1 LDSEQHR
8 RCFTDKEITMPIDQQ
23 SVTPKTTP
31 TPISRVLPKIAEGT
45 KISRIVALLERQDGA
60 SITDMVDVTG
70 WLPHTTRAALT
81 GLRHKGY
88 DIAKTKCDGVAVYS
102 LTPGAPL

>member
-1 LDSEQHR
+1 
-8 RCFTDKEITMPIDQQ
+8 MPIDKHC
-23 SVTPKTTP
+23 VTPKIAPTP
-31 TPISRVLPKIAEGT
+31 TNRVLPKITEGT
-45 KISRIVALLERQDGA
+45 KISWIIALLERQDGA

-88 DIAKTKCDGVAVYS
+88 EIAKTKCDGVSIYS
-102 LTPGAPL
+102 LISGVRL